1 MNTLR
6 KIQLGIMAF
15 ATLST
20 IAHATETQSLNA
32 KETNIAPKM
41 KMTTVIPSEIT
52 TPDVIESRLGTLHFK
67 NGMPDQDTIKK
78 MYDNI
83 DSSRAVEV
91 YLNMLPAISMWSIR
105 KGQRDSG
112 EKDNTITIMETLMD
126 STGMYLTP
134 NTETPQTWVSLDLSK
149 GPMVLETPPNVI
161 GVVDD
166 MLFHYVTDFGM
177 LGPDKNKGGKFLFL
191 PPGYKGEI
199 PKGYFVFKSPTFGLW
214 TPWRNIAV
222 NGDIQPA
229 LENIKKY
236 ARIYPLSEANKEHK
250 EIPSM
255 NGSFNEVNT
264 IPPNTYVYWEYLNDL
279 IQEEPAGVAGPEL
292 TGQMAAIGI
301 VKGKP
306 FSPDARMKK
315 ILTEAVAIGNATAR
329 AITFQPRNDSA
340 YLYGKKY
347 VWYTGFQGGYKF
359 EENGAKNLDG
369 RVAFHYFAT
378 GITPAME
385 AKNIGAGSQY
395 AIAPKDSKGNWLDGS
410 KNYKLT
416 LPANTP
422 QKNFWS
428 VTVYDSQTRS
438 LLQTDYP
445 YPSIG
450 AGKGYPNKKGK
461 EKVRENADG
470 SIDLYFGPNA
480 PEGKKSNWVQTVPGK
495 GWFTIL
501 RMYSPLEPW
510 FDRTWQPGEFEEI

>member
-199 PKGYFVFKSPTFGLW
+199 PKGILFSNLLLLVFGHH
-214 TPWRNIAV
+214 
-222 NGDIQPA
+222 G
-229 LENIKKY
+229 
-236 ARIYPLSEANKEHK
+236 
-250 EIPSM
+250 EILPSM
-255 NGSFNEVNT
+255 E
-264 IPPNTYVYWEYLNDL
+264 I
-279 IQEEPAGVAGPEL
+279 
-292 TGQMAAIGI
+292 
-301 VKGKP
+301 
-306 FSPDARMKK
+306 FSLLLK
-315 ILTEAVAIGNATAR
+315 IL
-329 AITFQPRNDSA
+329 
-340 YLYGKKY
+340 
-347 VWYTGFQGGYKF
+347 
-359 EENGAKNLDG
+359 
-369 RVAFHYFAT
+369 
-378 GITPAME
+378 
-385 AKNIGAGSQY
+385 
-395 AIAPKDSKGNWLDGS
+395 
-410 KNYKLT
+410 
-416 LPANTP
+416 
-422 QKNFWS
+422 
-428 VTVYDSQTRS
+428 
-438 LLQTDYP
+438 
-445 YPSIG
+445 
-450 AGKGYPNKKGK
+450 
-461 EKVRENADG
+461 
-470 SIDLYFGPNA
+470 
-480 PEGKKSNWVQTVPGK
+480 KSMQE
-495 GWFTIL
+495 FIL
-501 RMYSPLEPW
+501 
-510 FDRTWQPGEFEEI
+510 